1 MIIIT
6 GGSSG
11 IGKSITEELLS
22 KGEKIITISRSEN
35 KFNPNHYACDI
46 CDYNSLK
53 KVYKKLNSENETL
66 KAIINCAGI
75 ASMNLAL
82 TTPPEIAEKVIKTN
96 LLGTIFC
103 CQVFTPLLIRNKG
116 GRIINFSTIAVSIG
130 LKGESIYVASKA
142 GVESFSRVLAR
153 ELSPFNITVNC
164 IAPGPIKTDLLK
176 GISDEQIKRIIKYQI
191 IEKEMQTNDIAKI
204 VNLLLNQD
212 SSIITGQT
220 LHVGGV

>member
-1 MIIIT
+1 MIIVT

-11 IGKSITEELLS
+11 IGKSITQELIS
-22 KGEKIITISRSEN
+22 RGEKVITISRSGSEN
-35 KFNPNHYACDI
+35 NPNHFACDI
-46 CDYNSLK
+46 CDYDSLK
-53 KVYKKLNSENETL
+53 KIYKKLNNGEDSL

-82 TTPPEIAEKVIKTN
+82 TTPPEVAEKVIKTN
-96 LLGTIFC
+96 LLGTIYC
-103 CQVFTPLLIRNKG
+103 CQIFSPLLIRNKG

-164 IAPGPIKTDLLK
+164 IAPGPIKTNLLK
-176 GISDEQIKRIIKYQI
+176 GITNEQIKKIIKYQI
-191 IEKEMQTNDIAKI
+191 IEKEMKTNDIVKI
-204 VNLLLNQD
+204 VNLLLNKD
-212 SSIITGQT
+212 SSIITGQI